1 MLDKMD
7 LTALEVAWL
16 LSTGQINFDDLHDLD
31 LALLLEI
38 ESTIMDTNAIIRN
51 EGIRENII
59 VNNTLH

>member
-51 EGIRENII
+51 EGIRENVI